1 VIADQTRTDQ
11 AAECSGESC
20 VTCSDAAVAG
30 PVLELLEG
38 GLAIVA
44 VGSHELEVS
53 VALVTA
59 GVGDTVVVHAGEAI
73 AVVPR

>member
-1 VIADQTRTDQ
+1 MITDGADTDY
-11 AAECSGESC
+11 CGDSC

-30 PVLELLEG
+30 PVLALLDD

-44 VGSHELEVS
+44 VGGHEQEVS
-53 VALVTA
+53 IALVTA

-73 AVVPR
+73 AVMPR